1 MKILN
6 LGQKNCLYKNTT
18 DITKLIQQKLLFLIL
33 LLSGC
38 RFRFIS
44 LWNTHLTFRSKIG
57 CAISDVPPW
66 NFVYLS
72 LSLLIHVIFLIR
84 RVFVC
89 MELLSKLE
97 LICIYISYDWF
108 CRLIFV
114 LIYRGNTIE
123 QFGIVIIIERL
134 VYWL

>member
-1 MKILN
+1 MKILD

-57 CAISDVPPW
+57 CAISAVPPR

-72 LSLLIHVIFLIR
+72 LSLLIHVVFVIR

-89 MELLSKLE
+89 MELSSKLE
-97 LICIYISYDWF
+97 QIDILYNWF
-108 CRLIFV
+108 CRLIFI
-114 LIYRGNTIE
+114 LIYRGNNID